1 MTALYTLETYIL
13 SDEQL
18 KDAVPMEYLS
28 HADKYAE
35 DLRKSCLLM
44 HKLADSP
51 AGQVQTLRWF
61 ESPRKFI
68 LWILIA

>member
-51 AGQVQTLRWF
+51 AGQVQTLR
-61 ESPRKFI
+61 
-68 LWILIA
+68 